1 MMQKQSMLKGYLFVI
16 ISAVLFGCM
25 PLMAKYIYAEGVN
38 SMGLVLLRNLLS
50 LPFLAL
56 IGTVKHESFRV
67 TPKGF
72 ASVVLIG
79 VVGCALTPLLLFS
92 SYQHINTGTATVF
105 HFVYPAM
112 VILLEVLFLRA
123 KVSGGRIAAILL
135 CVIGIALF
143 YDPAES
149 PNLVGSLL
157 ALISGVTYAVYVLLL
172 GRFDRKGLG
181 SCAFG
186 FYAALGSTV
195 TLLAVGLIG
204 GGLAFP
210 TSVRGWLL
218 CIVFSVAIN
227 VGAVVLF
234 QSGAFIIGG
243 QKGAI
248 LSTFEPITS
257 LIAGYLAFHE
267 KVGPLVIAGSVLVI
281 AASVVIA
288 AGDLIAKRKEE
299 GATAGKK

>member
-1 MMQKQSMLKGYLFVI
+1 MLKGYFFVI
-16 ISAVLFGCM
+16 ASAILFGCM
-25 PLMAKYIYAEGVN
+25 PLMANYIYAEGVN

-56 IGTVKHESFRV
+56 IGGAKRESFKV
-67 TPKGF
+67 SPKSF
-72 ASVVLIG
+72 ASIVLIG
-79 VVGCALTPLLLFS
+79 VVGCAITPLLLFS
-92 SYQHINTGTATVF
+92 SYRYINGGTATVF

-112 VILLEVLFLRA
+112 VILLEVIFLRA
-123 KVSGGRIAAILL
+123 KVSGSRLAAILL
-135 CVIGIALF
+135 CVVGIALF

-149 PNLVGSLL
+149 PNLVGSLFAL
-157 ALISGVTYAVYVLLL
+157 ASGVTYAIYVLLL

-181 SCAFG
+181 ACAFG

-195 TLLAVGLIG
+195 TLLATGLVG
-204 GGLAFP
+204 GGLALP
-210 TSVRGWLL
+210 TSARGWLL
-218 CIVFSVAIN
+218 SVLFSFAIN

-257 LIAGYLAFHE
+257 LIVGFLVFDE
-267 KVGPLVIAGSVLVI
+267 KVGPLVIVGSILVI

-288 AGDLIAKRKEE
+288 AGDLIAKRREEKEKAE
-299 GATAGKK
+299 E